1 MTPPDSP
8 SKLNLVVLISGGGT
22 NLQSLIDAIR
32 NGELHAEISAVFSNE
47 PKAYGL
53 ERAKKAG
60 IPTCVLSHKDY
71 LERSEYDADLA
82 DRIDRYPLDYLVL
95 AGFMRILSAGFVRRF
110 QDRILNIHPAL
121 LPKYKGT
128 NTHQR
133 ALDAGETEHGATV
146 HLVTEELD
154 DGPNLLQARV
164 PILKG
169 DTAETLQQRVLKE
182 EHRIYPAAIQKL
194 ATGAMKIQNGEVTH
208 AGNKTEP
215 AEIQHDN

>member
-1 MTPPDSP
+1 MTPLDSP
-8 SKLNLVVLISGGGT
+8 SKLNLVVLVSGGGT